1 MEDVTAEFSRFS
13 ATDVK
18 ICFSGGWLKAPHQIP
33 ALDFLEISKFL
44 KILSLK
50 FLATCEAARTF
61 TF

>member
-44 KILSLK
+44 KILRLK
-50 FLATCEAARTF
+50 FLVNCEGARTF

>member
-18 ICFSGGWLKAPHQIP
+18 ICFSGGWLKIP

-44 KILSLK
+44 KILRLK
-50 FLATCEAARTF
+50 FLANCEGARTF